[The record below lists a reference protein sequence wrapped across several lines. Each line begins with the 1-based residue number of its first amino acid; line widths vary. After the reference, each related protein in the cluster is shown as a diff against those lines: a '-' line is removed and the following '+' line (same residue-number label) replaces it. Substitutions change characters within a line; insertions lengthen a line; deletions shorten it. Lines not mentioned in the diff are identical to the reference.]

1 MDMDWVN
8 LSGLILPVST
18 MPFTKHL
25 ARLAAIALAALVS
38 VACDPQRINELEE
51 GLSTETDVRDR
62 FGVPDNVWDEGG
74 GARTLEYNRQPAGQR
89 NYMITIGADGK
100 MSALRQVLTPENFA
114 RITPG
119 MEMQEVRRRLGKP
132 SKVTPYALSGET
144 HHDWRFLEPPTT
156 PLVFSVITT
165 DGRSVARTMTTPD
178 MDAPEN
184 GRGR

>member
-1 MDMDWVN
+1 MAS
-8 LSGLILPVST
+8 L
-18 MPFTKHL
+18 KHL
-25 ARLAAIALAALVS
+25 ARWAAIAVAALAS
-38 VACDPQRINELEE
+38 AACDPQRISELEE
-51 GLSTETDVRDR
+51 GVSTEMDVRDR
-62 FGVPDNVWDEGG
+62 FGVPDNVWNEPG
-74 GARTLEYNRQPAGQR
+74 GAHTLEYNRQPAGQR

-132 SKVTPYALSGET
+132 AKVTPYALSGET

>member
-1 MDMDWVN
+1 
-8 LSGLILPVST
+8 
-18 MPFTKHL
+18 
-25 ARLAAIALAALVS
+25 
-38 VACDPQRINELEE
+38 
-51 GLSTETDVRDR
+51 
-62 FGVPDNVWDEGG
+62 
-74 GARTLEYNRQPAGQR
+74 
-89 NYMITIGADGK
+89 

>member
-1 MDMDWVN
+1 
-8 LSGLILPVST
+8 

-74 GARTLEYNRQPAGQR
+74 GAHTLEYNRQPAGQR